1 MSPDE
6 ARRLLAVARSLKVR
20 VVLALGY
27 GCGLRASEV
36 VRLTVG
42 DIDRDLGMHPTVK
55 PVALVVDAMRDCS
68 RRKSIVLDAFAGSGT
83 TIVAAEQIGRRAFCL
98 ELDPAYDQSS

>member
-6 ARRLLAVARSLKVR
+6 ARRLLAVARNLKVR

-36 VRLTVG
+36 VRLRVG
-42 DIDRDLGMHPTVK
+42 RLRWSPRTGQVVKLGST
-55 PVALVVDAMRDCS
+55 
-68 RRKSIVLDAFAGSGT
+68 
-83 TIVAAEQIGRRAFCL
+83 
-98 ELDPAYDQSS
+98 

>member
-36 VRLTVG
+36 VRLRVASSFTITG
-42 DIDRDLGMHPTVK
+42 SPTTRCK
-55 PVALVVDAMRDCS
+55 ACYTPCAMLIIC
-68 RRKSIVLDAFAGSGT
+68 AN
-83 TIVAAEQIGRRAFCL
+83 
-98 ELDPAYDQSS
+98 